1 MSYKYDPSMVAD
13 SRVRMSKFV
22 LSLSEMVL
30 KKCRT
35 SILINDIDIYNFMV
49 HEQQIE
55 EERLKAKSRE
65 VKSANM
71 GDGNFSYAMSDE
83 IVVLDSTK
91 FFRSKYFQSSS

>member
-35 SILINDIDIYNFMV
+35 SMLINDIDISNFMV
-49 HEQQIE
+49 HEQKIE

-71 GDGNFSYAMSDE
+71 
-83 IVVLDSTK
+83 
-91 FFRSKYFQSSS
+91 